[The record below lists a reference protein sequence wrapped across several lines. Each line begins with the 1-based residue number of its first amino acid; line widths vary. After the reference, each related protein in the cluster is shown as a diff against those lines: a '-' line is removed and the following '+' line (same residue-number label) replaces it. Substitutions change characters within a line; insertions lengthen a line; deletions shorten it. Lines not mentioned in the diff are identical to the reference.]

1 MRISD
6 WSSDVCSSDLLK
18 HGRDGKLI
26 VVSDDLAWYADA
38 GHIAPT
44 LQAALDDWARTE
56 PALRNLATDLGH
68 GAIPRERFHEHDAAA
83 PLPRA
88 YQWAD
93 GSAYVNHV
101 AMVRP
106 SLGVAIPD
114 RLCARSL
121 WDRGGPGGSRG

>member
-1 MRISD
+1 MKLAS
-6 WSSDVCSSDLLK
+6 LK

-56 PALRNLATDLGH
+56 PALRNTATDLGH

-83 PLPRA
+83 PLTRV
-88 YQWAD
+88 YQWAEGD
-93 GSAYVNHV
+93 WQSTRSKSRHKCAHRKAYSA
-101 AMVRP
+101 
-106 SLGVAIPD
+106 
-114 RLCARSL
+114 
-121 WDRGGPGGSRG
+121 